1 MDYLI
6 KWEDSIKLNKN
17 NNIKI
22 CLVLIKYKLFI
33 LNVIIK
39 IVKKIEIVCRDHLK

>member
-22 CLVLIKYKLFI
+22 CLVLIKYKSFI

-39 IVKKIEIVCRDHLK
+39 IVKKIEIVYRDHLK

>member
-22 CLVLIKYKLFI
+22 CLVLIKYKSFI